1 MMDRAS
7 PAMETPKSEAP
18 TPCEARR
25 QGGLPLPRAEPTPF
39 IGKHRLAAS
48 ITHLQN
54 QITIIQEELEELET
68 IGEASLVC
76 RDLIIVQAHFKHRI
90 RSGSTTSSDEGS
102 CRCWLGAMVPR
113 RPQFKTQQ
121 AVDLK
126 ALMTFV

>member
-76 RDLIIVQAHFKHRI
+76 RELI
-90 RSGSTTSSDEGS
+90 SSIES
-102 CRCWLGAMVPR
+102 VPDPLLPATKGPADVGWERWFRGDHNSR
-113 RPQFKTQQ
+113 RNKRWI
-121 AVDLK
+121 
-126 ALMTFV
+126 